1 MTKQI
6 DTVEVLEA
14 KKSTPFT
21 LEILKSIIFD
31 EMTPLEML
39 IVLNKMCEDLLCSSV
54 TDEDAMYRNE
64 IVVFQRNITKMILS
78 IQKNRNPNINIKN
91 YFPPHNSFAL
101 LLPILLLPQFL
112 P

>member
-1 MTKQI
+1 MTNTI
-6 DTVEVLEA
+6 APVEVLEA

-39 IVLNKMCEDLLCSSV
+39 IVLNKTCEDLLCSSV

-78 IQKNRNPNINIKN
+78 IQKNRNPNQIHVMELICGDE
-91 YFPPHNSFAL
+91 
-101 LLPILLLPQFL
+101 
-112 P
+112 